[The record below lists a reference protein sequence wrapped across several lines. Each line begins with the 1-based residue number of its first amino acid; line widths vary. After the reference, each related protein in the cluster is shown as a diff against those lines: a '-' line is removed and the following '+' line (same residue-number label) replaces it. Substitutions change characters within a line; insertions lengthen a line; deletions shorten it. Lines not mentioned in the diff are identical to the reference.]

1 MSTGTVRMMDNFLIL
16 SEEEVQSRKEMM
28 HNEILALWSA
38 IPGYHTYYVQCRC
51 AFDCDCVG
59 DNEIPRLRLS
69 ACYYY
74 AEFNILLIEQP
85 FVAVQGFKYFGVAL
99 VMTVKMNLLV
109 VKTRTR

>member
-85 FVAVQGFKYFGVAL
+85 FVEVQGFHIFWSCVGYECENEFACGESQ
-99 VMTVKMNLLV
+99 N
-109 VKTRTR
+109 

>member
-1 MSTGTVRMMDNFLIL
+1 MSTGTVKMMDNFLIL

-69 ACYYY
+69 TCYYY

-85 FVAVQGFKYFGVAL
+85 FVEEQGFHIFWNCVGYECENDFACGESQ
-99 VMTVKMNLLV
+99 N
-109 VKTRTR
+109 